1 MKTRIIQDEPEPG
14 RVCEDPAASPN
25 GARNLAARIGCW
37 SARHRKKAIFGW
49 LAFVVLAFA
58 IGNAVGTKTLE
69 SAELGVGESG
79 RADKAA
85 FNALPKKAEESVL
98 VQSKTLSAR
107 SPEFRSAVADVE
119 VRLRKTED
127 VNNVVGPYSAA
138 AASQVSPDK
147 HSVLVTFE
155 LPGDSATTKKSVTP
169 ALAAVAAA
177 QKAHPNLRVEQVGD
191 ASIQK
196 GLTEKDNQDL
206 GKAALTSLPITLV
219 ILIIA
224 FGSLVAAGVPLLL
237 AISSVLAAMG
247 LVGILSHVSP
257 VSSVINEVILL
268 IGLAVGVDYALFY
281 LKRERE
287 ERAAGKSPAAALD
300 TAAGTSGRAVLISG
314 LTVIVA
320 MAGMYL
326 GGSPIFA
333 SFATGTIVVVAVCV
347 VGSVTVLPAVLAKLG
362 DRVDSGRVPLLG
374 GMKRRIAQAS
384 PWGRLVD
391 RVLKRPLFWALLSGG
406 FLLALAVPTLGLHTA
421 LPGTETYSRDVSV
434 MRTFDRVQAAF
445 PSESLP
451 ATVVVKADDVTSPA
465 VAAGIAKLERAARS
479 RPDLFEGPATIERS
493 PDKTVAVVALP
504 SAGNGTDAASNRTLD
519 RLRQDI
525 VPATVGKV
533 DGVQADVTGSA
544 AGSKDF
550 NESLKSHIPYVFV
563 FVLSAAFL
571 LLLITFRSIVIPIK
585 AILLNLL
592 SVGAAYGVL
601 VLIFQDGRGENLL
614 SFESNGAITPWL
626 PLFLFV
632 ILFGLSMDYH
642 VFILTRIREAYDS
655 GMSTQEAVRHSIKST
670 AGTVTSAAAVMV
682 AVFLVFAT
690 TSSLELKQM
699 GVGLAVAILLDAT
712 IIRGILLPTT
722 MTLLGDR
729 NWWLPKSLR
738 WMPRVSHGAD
748 PIPPAPNVAPAPKR
762 APAATP
768 A

>member
-1 MKTRIIQDEPEPG
+1 MKTRIIQDGPG
-14 RVCEDPAASPN
+14 PDRVCETPTAQP
-25 GARNLAARIGCW
+25 GGKRNLAARIGCW

-58 IGNAVGTKTLE
+58 IGNGAGTKTLE
-69 SAELGVGESG
+69 NAESGVGESG

-98 VQSKTLSAR
+98 VQSKTLTAR
-107 SPEFRSAVADVE
+107 DPQFRSAVADVAA
-119 VRLRKTED
+119 RLRKTD
-127 VNNVVGPYSAA
+127 GVNHVVTPYASANPSA
-138 AASQVSPDK
+138 VSADK
-147 HSVLVTFE
+147 HSALVDFE
-155 LPGDSATTKKSVTP
+155 LPGDTETTADSVSP
-169 ALAAVAAA
+169 ALASVAAA
-177 QKAHPNLRVEQVGD
+177 ANAHPGLRIEEFGD

-196 GLTEKDNQDL
+196 GLSDKDNEDL

-219 ILIIA
+219 ILIVA
-224 FGSLVAAGVPLLL
+224 FGSLIAAGVPLLL
-237 AISSVLAAMG
+237 AMSSVLATMG
-247 LVGILSHVSP
+247 LVGVISHVSP

-287 ERAAGKSPAAALD
+287 ERAAGQSSAAALD
-300 TAAGTSGRAVLISG
+300 KAAGTSGRAVLISG
-314 LTVIVA
+314 LTVIIA

-326 GGSPIFA
+326 GGSPVFG
-333 SFATGTIVVVAVCV
+333 SFATGTLVVVAVCV
-347 VGSVTVLPAVLAKLG
+347 VGSVTVLPAILSKLG
-362 DRVDSGRVPLLG
+362 DRAAMGRVPLLG
-374 GMKRRIAQAS
+374 GLKRRMAQAS
-384 PWGRLVD
+384 PWSRVVD
-391 RVLKRPLFWALLSGG
+391 RVLERPLLWALLSGA
-406 FLLALAVPTLGLHTA
+406 FLLALAAPTLGLHTA
-421 LPGTETYSRDVSV
+421 VPGTETYSRDVSV
-434 MRTFDRVQAAF
+434 MRTYDRVQAAF

-451 ATVVVKADDVTSPA
+451 ATVVVKADDVTAPA
-465 VAAGIAKLERAARS
+465 VASGVAKLESAARS
-479 RPDLFEGPATIERS
+479 RPDLFEGRATIERS
-493 PDKTVAVVALP
+493 PDKTVETIELP

-525 VPATVGKV
+525 VPSTIGKV
-533 DGVQADVTGSA
+533 DGVRADVTGAA
-544 AGSKDF
+544 AGSRDF
-550 NESLKSHIPYVFV
+550 NTSLKSHIPYVFM
-563 FVLSAAFL
+563 FVLSAAFI

-601 VLIFQDGRGENLL
+601 VLVFQDGRGEKLL
-614 SFESNGAITPWL
+614 GFESNGAITPWL

-642 VFILTRIREAYDS
+642 VFILTRVREAYDS
-655 GMSTQEAVRHSIKST
+655 GMTTQEAVRHAIKST
-670 AGTVTSAAAVMV
+670 AGTVTSAAIVMI
-682 AVFLVFAT
+682 AVFSIFGT

-712 IIRGILLPTT
+712 IIRGVLLPTT

-729 NWWLPKSLR
+729 NWWLPKSLG

-748 PIPPAPNVAPAPKR
+748 AVPAAPAIPAAPTAPAP
-762 APAATP
+762 TP